1 MLRDYQINICSRV
14 CEAFGQ
20 HRSVMVQMPT
30 GTGKTVVLAELVKRS
45 LMKDEGLRILIVAH
59 RRELIEQIKATVKR
73 MGLNA
78 DNQSSLIN
86 NQKINSDRSSLI
98 NDQKINSSQSS
109 LINNQNINSSQ
120 SSLINNQTITV
131 ESIQTISRRI
141 ATTEF
146 SPSLVVIDEAHHA
159 LAKTYKM
166 MWDAW
171 PNAKFLGLTATP
183 CRLNGKGF
191 TDLFDVLVQSEDIP
205 TFIKE
210 KWLSTYDFVS
220 IKADSRTQQLIS
232 SLKKR
237 GADGDYQVKE
247 MDAVLNKRPSI
258 ERLYNCV
265 MEYAHNRKGFVY
277 AINIDHA
284 RSIAEYYQ
292 EQGVNAVAIDSHTP
306 VKERE
311 RLISSFRSGE
321 LQVLVNVDIF
331 SEGFDCPD
339 VEFIQLARPTLSLA
353 KYLQM
358 VGRGLRPSKG
368 KKNCM
373 IIDNVGLYRVFGL
386 PSQIWDWKSAFEGR
400 LRMKDYQSSLFI
412 NQKIESNQPS
422 LIINQT
428 IDSEMFLVVSHEQLD
443 STFEQQKKDDVMAK
457 ERSKLLGGV
466 YGKVTIVGRQL
477 AELRDKRG
485 EMPTYVDLMNMNWF
499 RHWDEGKP
507 GAIRIGGVE
516 FLRIGNKIISRTRTP
531 ITLSYD
537 RERITKCGFYTTHSS
552 VDNRNLDCL
561 RFYKEGFENGS
572 NTVVFLHDE
581 PQEYYWE
588 SVWLWDGGLVVMGID
603 GCYYHVDKGMPK
615 VYLGCADTEENKT
628 RLSQAVH
635 AVIAE
640 SEQRN
645 KERKENIRRDVE
657 SLDYVKP
664 CKIGTKWGLRGSDGR
679 ILCVPKYRS
688 IMEQNDY
695 FLIEDMP
702 LHWGVMDKFGKV
714 LVEPKHDTVEI
725 TPDGKAILTSVAG
738 KHTIIN
744 LK

>member
-1 MLRDYQINICSRV
+1 MLRDYQIDICSRV
-14 CEAFGQ
+14 SEAFEH

-30 GTGKTVVLAELVKRS
+30 GTGKTIVLAELVKQ
-45 LMKDEGLRILIVAH
+45 LMMKDEGVRILIVAH
-59 RRELIEQIKATVKR
+59 RRELIEQIKATIKR
-73 MGLNA
+73 MKMDSRN
-78 DNQSSLIN
+78 
-86 NQKINSDRSSLI
+86 
-98 NDQKINSSQSS
+98 
-109 LINNQNINSSQ
+109 
-120 SSLINNQTITV
+120 ITV

-141 ATTEF
+141 ATIEF
-146 SPSLVVIDEAHHA
+146 APSLVVIDEAHHA

-171 PNAKFLGLTATP
+171 PDARFLGLTATP

-191 TDLFDVLVQSEDIP
+191 TDLFDVLVQSWDIP

-277 AINIDHA
+277 AININHA

-292 EQGVNAVAIDSHTP
+292 SQGVHAVAIDSHTP

-311 RLISSFRSGE
+311 RIISSFRSGV

-400 LRMKDYQSSLFI
+400 MKMREERLKSRDERLKSKDNHSSLI
-412 NQKIESNQPS
+412 NNQKID
-422 LIINQT
+422 T
-428 IDSEMFLVVSHEQLD
+428 EMYLVVSHEQLD
-443 STFEQQKKDDVMAK
+443 ATFEQHTEDGRMMKVRNDLLSGKWGRVKRIDRQLVELLESKDDVH
-457 ERSKLLGGV
+457 
-466 YGKVTIVGRQL
+466 
-477 AELRDKRG
+477 
-485 EMPTYVDLMNMNWF
+485 TYVDLVNMNF
-499 RHWDEGKP
+499 FKGTKDDKP
-507 GAIRIGGVE
+507 RVVKLGGFEFIRN
-516 FLRIGNKIISRTRTP
+516 GNIILSRTRKVLLLPRST
-531 ITLSYD
+531 ICTLTMSFYSEFQGFD
-537 RERITKCGFYTTHSS
+537 FKETCLAFEYGKWQNGTQRII
-552 VDNRNLDCL
+552 
-561 RFYKEGFENGS
+561 
-572 NTVVFLHDE
+572 FLHDDSN
-581 PQEYYWE
+581 EYYW
-588 SVWLWDGGLVVMGID
+588 SSCRFSDNSIVIMGADGN
-603 GCYYHVDKGMPK
+603 YYLKAEGQPRMF
-615 VYLGCADTEENKT
+615 LGRTDTNEEREAMKAKIT
-628 RLSQAVH
+628 ELETA
-635 AVIAE
+635 AKKKKE
-640 SEQRN
+640 SEKN
-645 KERKENIRRDVE
+645 KPRRE
-657 SLDYVKP
+657 FEI
-664 CKIGTKWGLRGSDGR
+664 IGTVTPYRLGQKWGIRDSKGH
-679 ILCVPKYRS
+679 IIVPPIYRKIKNEHNFFS
-688 IMEQNDY
+688 
-695 FLIEDMP
+695 FEDLP

-714 LVEPKHDTVEI
+714 LVEPKHDKVEI
-725 TPDGKAILTSVAG
+725 TPDGKAILTSITG
-738 KHTIIN
+738 KQTIIN
-744 LK
+744 LKSPQK

>member
-1 MLRDYQINICSRV
+1 MLRDYQIDICSRV
-14 CEAFGQ
+14 SEAFEH

-30 GTGKTVVLAELVKRS
+30 GTGKTVVLAELVKR
-45 LMKDEGLRILIVAH
+45 LKMKNEGLKILIVAH
-59 RRELIEQIKATVKR
+59 RRELVEQIKATIKR
-73 MGLNA
+73 MKMDSRN
-78 DNQSSLIN
+78 
-86 NQKINSDRSSLI
+86 
-98 NDQKINSSQSS
+98 
-109 LINNQNINSSQ
+109 
-120 SSLINNQTITV
+120 ITV

-141 ATTEF
+141 DALDF
-146 SPSLVVIDEAHHA
+146 IPSLVVIDEAHHA

-171 PNAKFLGLTATP
+171 PDARFLGLTATP

-191 TDLFDVLVQSEDIP
+191 TDLFDVLVQSWDIP

-265 MEYAHNRKGFVY
+265 MEFARNRKGFVY

-292 EQGVNAVAIDSHTP
+292 SQGVNAVAIDSHTP

-311 RLISSFRSGE
+311 RIISSFRSGG

-400 LRMKDYQSSLFI
+400 MKMREERLKSRDERLKSRDNHS
-412 NQKIESNQPS
+412 S
-422 LIINQT
+422 LIIHQK
-428 IDSEMFLVVSHEQLD
+428 IDTEMYLVVSHEQLD
-443 STFEQQKKDDVMAK
+443 ATFEQHTEDGRMMKVRNDLLSGKWGRVKRIDRQLVELLESKDDVH
-457 ERSKLLGGV
+457 
-466 YGKVTIVGRQL
+466 
-477 AELRDKRG
+477 
-485 EMPTYVDLMNMNWF
+485 TYVDLVNMNF
-499 RHWDEGKP
+499 FKGTKDDKP
-507 GAIRIGGVE
+507 RVVKLGGFEFIRN
-516 FLRIGNKIISRTRTP
+516 GNIILSRTRKVLLLPRST
-531 ITLSYD
+531 ICTLTMSFYSEFQGFD
-537 RERITKCGFYTTHSS
+537 FKESCLAFEYGKWQNGTKRII
-552 VDNRNLDCL
+552 
-561 RFYKEGFENGS
+561 
-572 NTVVFLHDE
+572 FLHDDSN
-581 PQEYYWE
+581 EYYW
-588 SVWLWDGGLVVMGID
+588 SSS
-603 GCYYHVDKGMPK
+603 
-615 VYLGCADTEENKT
+615 
-628 RLSQAVH
+628 RLSDNSI
-635 AVIAE
+635 VIMDADGNYYLKAEGQPRMFLGRTDTNEEREAMKAKITEVETAAKKKKE
-640 SEQRN
+640 SEKN
-645 KERKENIRRDVE
+645 KPRRE
-657 SLDYVKP
+657 FEI
-664 CKIGTKWGLRGSDGR
+664 IGTVSPYRLGQKWGIRDSKGH
-679 ILCVPKYRS
+679 IIVPPIYRKIKNEHNFFS
-688 IMEQNDY
+688 
-695 FLIEDMP
+695 FEDLP

-714 LVEPKHDTVEI
+714 LVEPKHDKVEI
-725 TPDGKAILTSVAG
+725 TPDGKAILTSITG
-738 KHTIIN
+738 KQTVIN
-744 LK
+744 LKSPQK

>member
-1 MLRDYQINICSRV
+1 MLRDYQIDICSRV
-14 CEAFGQ
+14 SEAFEH

-30 GTGKTVVLAELVKRS
+30 GTGKTMVLAELVKQ
-45 LMKDEGLRILIVAH
+45 LMMKDEGVRILIVAH

-73 MGLNA
+73 MGLNT
-78 DNQSSLIN
+78 NNHSSI
-86 NQKINSDRSSLI
+86 
-98 NDQKINSSQSS
+98 
-109 LINNQNINSSQ
+109 
-120 SSLINNQTITV
+120 INNQTIIV

-258 ERLYNCV
+258 EWLYNCV

-311 RLISSFRSGE
+311 RLISSFRSGG

-368 KKNCM
+368 KTNCM

-400 LRMKDYQSSLFI
+400 LRMKDDVRLRMKDGGPRMKDNHSSF
-412 NQKIESNQPS
+412 
-422 LIINQT
+422 IINQT

-443 STFEQQKKDDVMAK
+443 ATFEQQKKDDVMAR
-457 ERSKLLGGV
+457 ERTKLLNGV
-466 YGKVTIVGRQL
+466 FGKVTIVGRQL
-477 AELRDKRG
+477 AELREKRG
-485 EMPTYVDLMNMNWF
+485 EVPTYVDLMNMNWL
-499 RHWDEGKP
+499 RHLEDGKP
-507 GAIRIGGVE
+507 GVVRIGGVD
-516 FLRIGNKIISRTRTP
+516 FLRLNNKIISRTRTP
-531 ITLSYD
+531 ITLSYN
-537 RERITKCGFYTTHSS
+537 RERIAKYSFYTTHSS
-552 VDNRNLDCL
+552 VDNNNPDCMF
-561 RFYKEGFENGS
+561 FYSKVYENGS

-581 PQEYYWE
+581 PQEYYWQSSFLYVE
-588 SVWLWDGGLVVMGID
+588 GLVVMSVD
-603 GCYYHVDKGMPK
+603 GCYYHVNKGMPK
-615 VYLGCADTEENKT
+615 VYLGCADTEENKN
-628 RLSQAVH
+628 RLVQTVH
-635 AVIAE
+635 TLIAE
-640 SEQRN
+640 LER
-645 KERKENIRRDVE
+645 KDEERKENYRRDVE
-657 SLDYVKP
+657 SLEYVEP
-664 CKIGTKWGLRGSDGR
+664 YQVGMKWGLRGSDGR

-688 IMEQNDY
+688 IKEQNDY

-702 LHWGVMDKFGKV
+702 LHWGVMDKCGKV
-714 LVEPKHDTVEI
+714 LVEPKHDKVEI
-725 TPDGKAILTSVAG
+725 TPDGKAIITSITG
-738 KHTIIN
+738 KQTIIN
-744 LK
+744 LKSPQK

>member
-1 MLRDYQINICSRV
+1 MLLRDYQSDICSRV
-14 CEAFGQ
+14 SDAFDK

-30 GTGKTVVLAELVKRS
+30 GTGKTMVLAELVKR
-45 LMKDEGLRILIVAH
+45 LMMKDEGIRILIVAH

-78 DNQSSLIN
+78 DNQLSV
-86 NQKINSDRSSLI
+86 
-98 NDQKINSSQSS
+98 
-109 LINNQNINSSQ
+109 
-120 SSLINNQTITV
+120 INNQTIIV

-141 ATTEF
+141 ATIEF
-146 SPSLVVIDEAHHA
+146 APSLVVIDEAHHA

-171 PNAKFLGLTATP
+171 PDARFLGLTATP

-191 TDLFDVLVQSEDIP
+191 TDLFDILVQSWDIP
-205 TFIKE
+205 TFIKA

-277 AINIDHA
+277 AININHA

-292 EQGVNAVAIDSHTP
+292 SQGVHAVAIDSHTP

-311 RLISSFRSGE
+311 RIISSFRSGG

-400 LRMKDYQSSLFI
+400 MKMREERLKMKDESLKSRDNHSSFII
-412 NQKIESNQPS
+412 NQKID
-422 LIINQT
+422 T
-428 IDSEMFLVVSHEQLD
+428 EMYLVVSHEQLD
-443 STFEQQKKDDVMAK
+443 ATFEQHTEDGRMMKVRNDLLSGKWGRVKRIDRKLVELVESKDDVH
-457 ERSKLLGGV
+457 
-466 YGKVTIVGRQL
+466 
-477 AELRDKRG
+477 
-485 EMPTYVDLMNMNWF
+485 TYVDLVNMNF
-499 RHWDEGKP
+499 FKGTKDDKP
-507 GAIRIGGVE
+507 RVVKLGGFEFIRN
-516 FLRIGNKIISRTRTP
+516 GNIILSRTRKVLLLPRST
-531 ITLSYD
+531 ICTLTMSFYSEFQGFD
-537 RERITKCGFYTTHSS
+537 FKETCLAFEYGKWQNGTKRII
-552 VDNRNLDCL
+552 
-561 RFYKEGFENGS
+561 
-572 NTVVFLHDE
+572 FLHDDSN
-581 PQEYYWE
+581 EYYW
-588 SVWLWDGGLVVMGID
+588 SSS
-603 GCYYHVDKGMPK
+603 
-615 VYLGCADTEENKT
+615 
-628 RLSQAVH
+628 RLSDNSI
-635 AVIAE
+635 VIMDADGNYYLKAEGQPRMFLGRTDTNEEREAMKAKITEVETAAKKKKE
-640 SEQRN
+640 SEKN
-645 KERKENIRRDVE
+645 KPRRE
-657 SLDYVKP
+657 FEI
-664 CKIGTKWGLRGSDGR
+664 IGTVSPYRLGQKWGIRDSKGH
-679 ILCVPKYRS
+679 IIVPPIYRKIKNEHNFFS
-688 IMEQNDY
+688 
-695 FLIEDMP
+695 FEDLP
-702 LHWGVMDKFGKV
+702 LHWGVMDKFGNV
-714 LVEPKHDTVEI
+714 LVEPKHDKVEI
-725 TPDGKAILTSVAG
+725 TPDGKAILTSITG
-738 KHTIIN
+738 KQTVIN
-744 LK
+744 LKSPQK

>member
-1 MLRDYQINICSRV
+1 MLRDYQIDICSRV
-14 CEAFGQ
+14 SEAFEH

-30 GTGKTVVLAELVKRS
+30 GTGKTMVLAELVKQ
-45 LMKDEGLRILIVAH
+45 LMMKDEGVRILIVAH
-59 RRELIEQIKATVKR
+59 RRELIEQIKATIKR
-73 MGLNA
+73 MKMDSRN
-78 DNQSSLIN
+78 
-86 NQKINSDRSSLI
+86 
-98 NDQKINSSQSS
+98 
-109 LINNQNINSSQ
+109 
-120 SSLINNQTITV
+120 ITV

-141 ATTEF
+141 ATIEF
-146 SPSLVVIDEAHHA
+146 APSLVVIDEAHHA

-166 MWDAW
+166 MWETW
-171 PNAKFLGLTATP
+171 PDGKFIGLTATP

-191 TDLFDVLVQSEDIP
+191 TDLFDVLVQSWDIP
-205 TFIKE
+205 AFIKE

-265 MEYAHNRKGFVY
+265 MEFARNRKGFVY

-311 RLISSFRSGE
+311 RIISSFRSGE

-400 LRMKDYQSSLFI
+400 MKMREERLKSRDERLKIRDERLKSKDNHSSLI
-412 NQKIESNQPS
+412 NNQKID
-422 LIINQT
+422 T
-428 IDSEMFLVVSHEQLD
+428 EMYLVVSHEQLD
-443 STFEQQKKDDVMAK
+443 ATFEQHTEDGRMMKVRNDLLSGKWGRVKRIDRQLVELLESKDDVH
-457 ERSKLLGGV
+457 
-466 YGKVTIVGRQL
+466 
-477 AELRDKRG
+477 
-485 EMPTYVDLMNMNWF
+485 TYVDLVNMNF
-499 RHWDEGKP
+499 FKGTKDDKP
-507 GAIRIGGVE
+507 RVVKLGGFEFIRN
-516 FLRIGNKIISRTRTP
+516 GNIILSRTRKVLLLPRST
-531 ITLSYD
+531 ICTLTMSFYSEFQGFD
-537 RERITKCGFYTTHSS
+537 FKETCLTFEYGKWQNGTQRII
-552 VDNRNLDCL
+552 
-561 RFYKEGFENGS
+561 
-572 NTVVFLHDE
+572 FLHDDSN
-581 PQEYYWE
+581 EYYW
-588 SVWLWDGGLVVMGID
+588 SSCRFSDNSIVIMGADGN
-603 GCYYHVDKGMPK
+603 YYLKAEGQPRMF
-615 VYLGCADTEENKT
+615 LGRTDTNEEREAMKAKIT
-628 RLSQAVH
+628 ELETA
-635 AVIAE
+635 AKKKKE
-640 SEQRN
+640 SEKN
-645 KERKENIRRDVE
+645 KPRRE
-657 SLDYVKP
+657 FEI
-664 CKIGTKWGLRGSDGR
+664 IGTVSPYRLGQKWGIRDSKGH
-679 ILCVPKYRS
+679 IIVPPIYRKIKNEHNFFS
-688 IMEQNDY
+688 
-695 FLIEDMP
+695 FEDLP

-714 LVEPKHDTVEI
+714 LVEPKHDKVEI
-725 TPDGKAILTSVAG
+725 TPDGKAILTSITG
-738 KHTIIN
+738 KQTVIN
-744 LK
+744 LKSPQK

>member
-1 MLRDYQINICSRV
+1 MLRDYQIDICSRV
-14 CEAFGQ
+14 SEAFEH

-30 GTGKTVVLAELVKRS
+30 GTGKTMVLAELVKQ
-45 LMKDEGLRILIVAH
+45 LMMKDEGVRILIVAH
-59 RRELIEQIKATVKR
+59 RRELIEQIKATIKR
-73 MGLNA
+73 MKMDSRN
-78 DNQSSLIN
+78 
-86 NQKINSDRSSLI
+86 
-98 NDQKINSSQSS
+98 
-109 LINNQNINSSQ
+109 
-120 SSLINNQTITV
+120 ITV

-141 ATTEF
+141 ATIEF
-146 SPSLVVIDEAHHA
+146 APSLVVIDEAHHA

-166 MWDAW
+166 MWETW
-171 PNAKFLGLTATP
+171 PDAKFLGLTATP

-191 TDLFDVLVQSEDIP
+191 TDLFDVLEQSWDIP

-277 AINIDHA
+277 AININHA

-292 EQGVNAVAIDSHTP
+292 SQGVHAVAIDSHTP

-311 RLISSFRSGE
+311 RIISSFRSGG

-400 LRMKDYQSSLFI
+400 MKMREERLKSRDERLKSKDNHSSLI
-412 NQKIESNQPS
+412 NNQKID
-422 LIINQT
+422 T
-428 IDSEMFLVVSHEQLD
+428 EMYLVVSHEQLD
-443 STFEQQKKDDVMAK
+443 ATFEQHTEDGRMMKVRNDLLSGKWGRVKRIDRQLVELVESKDDVH
-457 ERSKLLGGV
+457 
-466 YGKVTIVGRQL
+466 
-477 AELRDKRG
+477 
-485 EMPTYVDLMNMNWF
+485 TYVDLVNMNF
-499 RHWDEGKP
+499 FKGTKDDKP
-507 GAIRIGGVE
+507 RVVKLGGFEFIRN
-516 FLRIGNKIISRTRTP
+516 GNIILSRTRKVLLLPRST
-531 ITLSYD
+531 ICTLTMSFYSEFQGFD
-537 RERITKCGFYTTHSS
+537 FKETCLAFEYGKWQNGTKRII
-552 VDNRNLDCL
+552 
-561 RFYKEGFENGS
+561 
-572 NTVVFLHDE
+572 FLHDDSN
-581 PQEYYWE
+581 EYYW
-588 SVWLWDGGLVVMGID
+588 SSS
-603 GCYYHVDKGMPK
+603 
-615 VYLGCADTEENKT
+615 
-628 RLSQAVH
+628 RLSDNSI
-635 AVIAE
+635 VIMDADGNYYLKAEGQPRMFLGRTDTNEEREAMKAKITEVETAAKKKKE
-640 SEQRN
+640 SEKN
-645 KERKENIRRDVE
+645 KPRRE
-657 SLDYVKP
+657 FEI
-664 CKIGTKWGLRGSDGR
+664 IGTVSPYRLGQKWGIRDSKGH
-679 ILCVPKYRS
+679 IIVPPIYRKIKNEHNFFS
-688 IMEQNDY
+688 
-695 FLIEDMP
+695 FEDLP

-714 LVEPKHDTVEI
+714 LVEPKHDKVEI
-725 TPDGKAILTSVAG
+725 TPDGKAILTSITG
-738 KHTIIN
+738 KQTVIN
-744 LK
+744 LKSPQK

>member
-1 MLRDYQINICSRV
+1 MTLRDYQTDICSRV
-14 CEAFGQ
+14 SDAFDKR
-20 HRSVMVQMPT
+20 RSVMVQMPT
-30 GTGKTVVLAELVKRS
+30 GTGKTMVLAELVKR
-45 LMKDEGLRILIVAH
+45 LMMKDEGLKILIVAH

-78 DNQSSLIN
+78 DNQLSV
-86 NQKINSDRSSLI
+86 
-98 NDQKINSSQSS
+98 
-109 LINNQNINSSQ
+109 
-120 SSLINNQTITV
+120 INNQTIIV

-141 ATTEF
+141 DALDF
-146 SPSLVVIDEAHHA
+146 IPSLVVIDEAHHA

-166 MWDAW
+166 MWETW
-171 PNAKFLGLTATP
+171 PDVKFLGLTATP

-191 TDLFDVLVQSEDIP
+191 TDLFDILVQSWDIP

-265 MEYAHNRKGFVY
+265 MQFAHNRKGFVY

-292 EQGVNAVAIDSHTP
+292 SQGVNAVAIDSHTP

-311 RLISSFRSGE
+311 RIISSFRSGE

-368 KKNCM
+368 KTNCM

-400 LRMKDYQSSLFI
+400 LRMKDDLRLRMKNESLNSRDESLKSRDNHSSLI
-412 NQKIESNQPS
+412 
-422 LIINQT
+422 LNQT

-443 STFEQQKKDDVMAK
+443 ATFEQQKKDDVMAR
-457 ERSKLLGGV
+457 ERTKLLNGV
-466 YGKVTIVGRQL
+466 FGKVTIVGRQL
-477 AELRDKRG
+477 AELREKRG
-485 EMPTYVDLMNMNWF
+485 EVPTYVDLMNMNWL
-499 RHWDEGKP
+499 RYLEDGKP
-507 GAIRIGGVE
+507 GVIRIGGVD
-516 FLRIGNKIISRTRTP
+516 FLRLNNKIISRTRTP
-531 ITLSYD
+531 ITLSYN
-537 RERITKCGFYTTHSS
+537 RERIAKYSFYTTHSS
-552 VDNRNLDCL
+552 VDNNNPDCMF
-561 RFYKEGFENGS
+561 FYSKGYENGS

-581 PQEYYWE
+581 PQEYYWQSSFLYVE
-588 SVWLWDGGLVVMGID
+588 GLVVMSVD
-603 GCYYHVDKGMPK
+603 GCYYHVNKGMPK
-615 VYLGCADTEENKT
+615 VYLGCADTEENKN
-628 RLSQAVH
+628 RLVQTVH
-635 AVIAE
+635 TLIAE
-640 SEQRN
+640 LER
-645 KERKENIRRDVE
+645 KDEERKENYRRDVE
-657 SLDYVKP
+657 SLEYVEP
-664 CKIGTKWGLRGSDGR
+664 YQVGMKWGLRGSDGR

-688 IMEQNDY
+688 IKEQNDY

-702 LHWGVMDKFGKV
+702 LHWGVMDKCGKV
-714 LVEPKHDTVEI
+714 LVEPKHDKVEI
-725 TPDGKAILTSVAG
+725 TTDGKAIITSITG
-738 KHTIIN
+738 KQTIIN
-744 LK
+744 LKSPQK

>member
-1 MLRDYQINICSRV
+1 
-14 CEAFGQ
+14 
-20 HRSVMVQMPT
+20 MVQMPT
-30 GTGKTVVLAELVKRS
+30 GTGKTMVLAELVKR
-45 LMKDEGLRILIVAH
+45 LMMKDEGIRILIVAH

-78 DNQSSLIN
+78 DNQLSV
-86 NQKINSDRSSLI
+86 
-98 NDQKINSSQSS
+98 
-109 LINNQNINSSQ
+109 
-120 SSLINNQTITV
+120 INNQTIIV

-141 ATTEF
+141 ATIEF
-146 SPSLVVIDEAHHA
+146 APSLVVIDEAHHA

-171 PNAKFLGLTATP
+171 PDARFLGLTATP

-191 TDLFDVLVQSEDIP
+191 TDLFDVLVQSWDIP

-210 KWLSTYDFVS
+210 KWLATYDFVS

-265 MEYAHNRKGFVY
+265 MEFACNRKGFVY

-292 EQGVNAVAIDSHTP
+292 SQGVNAVAIDSHTP

-311 RLISSFRSGE
+311 RIISSFRSGG

-368 KKNCM
+368 KTNCM

-400 LRMKDYQSSLFI
+400 LRMKDDLRLRMKNESLKSRDESLKSRDNHSSFII
-412 NQKIESNQPS
+412 NQKID
-422 LIINQT
+422 T
-428 IDSEMFLVVSHEQLD
+428 EMYLVVSHEQLD
-443 STFEQQKKDDVMAK
+443 ATFEQQEKDDVMAR
-457 ERSKLLGGV
+457 ERTKLLNGV
-466 YGKVTIVGRQL
+466 FGKVTIVGRQL
-477 AELRDKRG
+477 AELREKRG
-485 EMPTYVDLMNMNWF
+485 EVPTYVDLMNMNWL
-499 RHWDEGKP
+499 RYLEDGKP
-507 GAIRIGGVE
+507 GVVRIGGVD
-516 FLRIGNKIISRTRTP
+516 FLRLNNKIISRTRTP
-531 ITLSYD
+531 ITLSYN
-537 RERITKCGFYTTHSS
+537 RERIAKYSFYTTHSS
-552 VDNRNLDCL
+552 VDNNNPDCMF
-561 RFYKEGFENGS
+561 FYSKGYENGS

-581 PQEYYWE
+581 PQEYYWQSSFLYVE
-588 SVWLWDGGLVVMGID
+588 GLVVMSVD
-603 GCYYHVDKGMPK
+603 GCYYHVNKGMPK
-615 VYLGCADTEENKT
+615 VYLGCADTEENKN
-628 RLSQAVH
+628 RLVQTVH
-635 AVIAE
+635 TLIAE
-640 SEQRN
+640 LER
-645 KERKENIRRDVE
+645 KDEERKENYRRDVE
-657 SLDYVKP
+657 SLEFVEPYQV
-664 CKIGTKWGLRGSDGR
+664 GMKWGLRGSDGR

-688 IMEQNDY
+688 IKEQNDY

-702 LHWGVMDKFGKV
+702 LHWGVMDKCGKV
-714 LVEPKHDTVEI
+714 LVEPKHDKVEI
-725 TPDGKAILTSVAG
+725 TTDGKAIITSITG
-738 KHTIIN
+738 KQTIIN
-744 LK
+744 LKSPQK

>member
-1 MLRDYQINICSRV
+1 MLLRDYQSDICSRV
-14 CEAFGQ
+14 SDAFDK

-30 GTGKTVVLAELVKRS
+30 GTGKTMVLAELVKR
-45 LMKDEGLRILIVAH
+45 LMMRDEGIRILIVAH
-59 RRELIEQIKATVKR
+59 RRELIEQIKETVKR

-78 DNQSSLIN
+78 DNQLSV
-86 NQKINSDRSSLI
+86 
-98 NDQKINSSQSS
+98 
-109 LINNQNINSSQ
+109 
-120 SSLINNQTITV
+120 INNQTIIV

-141 ATTEF
+141 ATIEF
-146 SPSLVVIDEAHHA
+146 APSLVVIDEAHHA

-171 PNAKFLGLTATP
+171 PDARFLGLTATP

-191 TDLFDVLVQSEDIP
+191 TDLFDILVQSWDIP
-205 TFIKE
+205 TFIKA

-265 MEYAHNRKGFVY
+265 MEFARNRKGFVY

-292 EQGVNAVAIDSHTP
+292 SQGVNAVAIDSHTP

-311 RLISSFRSGE
+311 RIISSFRSGG

-373 IIDNVGLYRVFGL
+373 IIDNVGLYRIFGL

-400 LRMKDYQSSLFI
+400 MKMREERLKMKDESLKSRDNHSSFII
-412 NQKIESNQPS
+412 NQKID
-422 LIINQT
+422 T
-428 IDSEMFLVVSHEQLD
+428 EMYLVVSHEQLD
-443 STFEQQKKDDVMAK
+443 ATFEQQEKDDVMAR
-457 ERSKLLGGV
+457 ERTKLLNGV
-466 YGKVTIVGRQL
+466 FGKVTIVGRQL
-477 AELRDKRG
+477 AELREKRG
-485 EMPTYVDLMNMNWF
+485 EVPTYVDLMNMNWL
-499 RHWDEGKP
+499 RYLEDGKP
-507 GAIRIGGVE
+507 GVIRIGGVD
-516 FLRIGNKIISRTRTP
+516 FLRLNNKIISRTRTP
-531 ITLSYD
+531 ITLSYN
-537 RERITKCGFYTTHSS
+537 RERIAKYSFYTTHSS
-552 VDNRNLDCL
+552 VDNDNPDCMF
-561 RFYKEGFENGS
+561 FYSKGYENGS

-581 PQEYYWE
+581 PQEYYWQSSFLYVE
-588 SVWLWDGGLVVMGID
+588 GLVVMSVD
-603 GCYYHVDKGMPK
+603 GCYYHVNKGMPK
-615 VYLGCADTEENKT
+615 VYLGCADTEENKN
-628 RLSQAVH
+628 RLVQTVH
-635 AVIAE
+635 TLIAE
-640 SEQRN
+640 LER
-645 KERKENIRRDVE
+645 KDEERKENYRRDVE
-657 SLDYVKP
+657 SLEYVEP
-664 CKIGTKWGLRGSDGR
+664 YQVGMKWGLRGSDGR

-688 IMEQNDY
+688 IKEQNDY

-702 LHWGVMDKFGKV
+702 LHWGVMDKCGKV
-714 LVEPKHDTVEI
+714 LVEPKHDKVEI
-725 TPDGKAILTSVAG
+725 TTDGKAIITSITG
-738 KHTIIN
+738 KQTIIN
-744 LK
+744 LKSPQK

>member
-1 MLRDYQINICSRV
+1 MLLRDYQSDICSRV
-14 CEAFGQ
+14 SEAFEH

-30 GTGKTVVLAELVKRS
+30 GTGKTMVLAELVKR
-45 LMKDEGLRILIVAH
+45 LMMKDEGIRILIVAH

-78 DNQSSLIN
+78 DNQLSV
-86 NQKINSDRSSLI
+86 
-98 NDQKINSSQSS
+98 
-109 LINNQNINSSQ
+109 
-120 SSLINNQTITV
+120 INNQTIIV

-141 ATTEF
+141 DALDF
-146 SPSLVVIDEAHHA
+146 IPSLVVIDEAHHA

-166 MWDAW
+166 MWETW
-171 PNAKFLGLTATP
+171 PDVKFLGLTATP

-191 TDLFDVLVQSEDIP
+191 TDLFDILVQSWDIP

-265 MEYAHNRKGFVY
+265 TEFARNRKGFVY

-292 EQGVNAVAIDSHTP
+292 SQGVNAVAIDSRTP

-311 RLISSFRSGE
+311 RFISSFRSGG

-400 LRMKDYQSSLFI
+400 MKMREERLKMKDESLKSRDNHSSFII
-412 NQKIESNQPS
+412 NQKID
-422 LIINQT
+422 T
-428 IDSEMFLVVSHEQLD
+428 EMYLVVSHEQLD
-443 STFEQQKKDDVMAK
+443 ATFEQQEKDDVMAR
-457 ERSKLLGGV
+457 ERTKLLNGV
-466 YGKVTIVGRQL
+466 FGKVTIVGRQL
-477 AELRDKRG
+477 AELREKRG
-485 EMPTYVDLMNMNWF
+485 EMPTYVDLMNMNWL
-499 RHWDEGKP
+499 RHLEDGKP
-507 GAIRIGGVE
+507 GVVRIGGVD
-516 FLRIGNKIISRTRTP
+516 FLRLNNKIISRTRTP
-531 ITLSYD
+531 ITLSYN
-537 RERITKCGFYTTHSS
+537 RERIAKYSFFTTHSS
-552 VDNRNLDCL
+552 VDNDNPDCMF
-561 RFYKEGFENGS
+561 FYNSKGYENGS

-581 PQEYYWE
+581 PQEYYWQSSFLYVE
-588 SVWLWDGGLVVMGID
+588 SLVVMSFD
-603 GCYYHVDKGMPK
+603 GCYYHVNKGMPK
-615 VYLGCADTEENKT
+615 VYLGCADTEENKN
-628 RLSQAVH
+628 RLVQTVH
-635 AVIAE
+635 TLIAE
-640 SEQRN
+640 LER
-645 KERKENIRRDVE
+645 KDEERKENYRRDVE
-657 SLDYVKP
+657 SLEYVEP
-664 CKIGTKWGLRGSDGR
+664 YQVGMKWGLRGCDGR

-688 IMEQNDY
+688 IKEQNDY

-702 LHWGVMDKFGKV
+702 LHWGVMDKCGKV
-714 LVEPKHDTVEI
+714 LVEPKHDKVEI
-725 TPDGKAILTSVAG
+725 TTDGKAIITSITG
-738 KHTIIN
+738 KQTIIN
-744 LK
+744 LKSPQK

>member
-1 MLRDYQINICSRV
+1 MLLRDYQTDICSRV
-14 CEAFGQ
+14 SDAFDK

-30 GTGKTVVLAELVKRS
+30 GTGKTMVLAELVKR
-45 LMKDEGLRILIVAH
+45 LMMRNEGIRILIVAH
-59 RRELIEQIKATVKR
+59 RRELIAQIKATVKR

-78 DNQSSLIN
+78 DNQLSV
-86 NQKINSDRSSLI
+86 
-98 NDQKINSSQSS
+98 
-109 LINNQNINSSQ
+109 
-120 SSLINNQTITV
+120 INNQTIIV

-141 ATTEF
+141 ATIEF
-146 SPSLVVIDEAHHA
+146 APSLVVIDEAHHA

-171 PNAKFLGLTATP
+171 PDARFLGLTATP

-191 TDLFDVLVQSEDIP
+191 TDLFDVLVQSWDIP

-210 KWLSTYDFVS
+210 KWLATYDFVS

-265 MEYAHNRKGFVY
+265 TEFARNRKGFVY

-284 RSIAEYYQ
+284 RSIAEYYK

-311 RLISSFRSGE
+311 RIISSFRSGG

-368 KKNCM
+368 KTNCM

-400 LRMKDYQSSLFI
+400 MKMREERLKMKDESLKSRDNHSSFII
-412 NQKIESNQPS
+412 NQKID
-422 LIINQT
+422 T
-428 IDSEMFLVVSHEQLD
+428 EMYLVVSHEQLD
-443 STFEQQKKDDVMAK
+443 ATFEQQEKDDVMAR
-457 ERSKLLGGV
+457 ERTKLLNGV
-466 YGKVTIVGRQL
+466 FGKVTIVGRQL
-477 AELRDKRG
+477 AELREKRG
-485 EMPTYVDLMNMNWF
+485 EVPTYVDLMNMNWL
-499 RHWDEGKP
+499 RYLEDGKP
-507 GAIRIGGVE
+507 GVIRIGGVD
-516 FLRIGNKIISRTRTP
+516 FLRLNNKIISRTRTP
-531 ITLSYD
+531 ITLSYN
-537 RERITKCGFYTTHSS
+537 RERIAKYSFYTTHSS
-552 VDNRNLDCL
+552 VDNNNPDCMF
-561 RFYKEGFENGS
+561 FYSKGYENGS

-581 PQEYYWE
+581 PQEYYWQSSFLYVE
-588 SVWLWDGGLVVMGID
+588 GLVVMSVD
-603 GCYYHVDKGMPK
+603 GCYYHVNKGMPK
-615 VYLGCADTEENKT
+615 VYLGCADTEENKN
-628 RLSQAVH
+628 RLVQTVH
-635 AVIAE
+635 TLIAE
-640 SEQRN
+640 LER
-645 KERKENIRRDVE
+645 KDEERKENYRRDVE
-657 SLDYVKP
+657 SLEFVEPYQV
-664 CKIGTKWGLRGSDGR
+664 GMKWGLRGSDGR

-688 IMEQNDY
+688 IKEQNDY

-702 LHWGVMDKFGKV
+702 LHWGVMDKCGKV
-714 LVEPKHDTVEI
+714 LVEPKHDKVEI
-725 TPDGKAILTSVAG
+725 TTDGKAIITSITG
-738 KHTIIN
+738 KQTIIN
-744 LK
+744 LKSPQK

>member
-1 MLRDYQINICSRV
+1 MLLRDYQSDICSRV
-14 CEAFGQ
+14 SDAFDKR
-20 HRSVMVQMPT
+20 RSVMVQMPT
-30 GTGKTVVLAELVKRS
+30 GTGKTMVLAELVKR
-45 LMKDEGLRILIVAH
+45 LMMKDEGLKILIVAH

-73 MGLNA
+73 MGLNT
-78 DNQSSLIN
+78 N
-86 NQKINSDRSSLI
+86 NHPSI
-98 NDQKINSSQSS
+98 
-109 LINNQNINSSQ
+109 
-120 SSLINNQTITV
+120 INNQTIIV

-141 ATTEF
+141 DALDF
-146 SPSLVVIDEAHHA
+146 IPSLVVIDEAHHA

-171 PNAKFLGLTATP
+171 PDAKFLGLTATP

-191 TDLFDVLVQSEDIP
+191 TDLFDILVQSWDIP
-205 TFIKE
+205 TFIKA

-220 IKADSRTQQLIS
+220 IKADSHTQQLIQ

-265 MEYAHNRKGFVY
+265 MEFAHNRKGFVY

-292 EQGVNAVAIDSHTP
+292 SQGVHAVAIDSHTP

-311 RLISSFRSGE
+311 RIISSFRSGG

-400 LRMKDYQSSLFI
+400 MKMREERLKMKDESLKSRDNHSSFII
-412 NQKIESNQPS
+412 NQKID
-422 LIINQT
+422 T
-428 IDSEMFLVVSHEQLD
+428 EMYLVVSHEQLD
-443 STFEQQKKDDVMAK
+443 ATFEQQEKDDVMAR
-457 ERSKLLGGV
+457 ERTKLLNGV
-466 YGKVTIVGRQL
+466 FGKVTIVGRQL
-477 AELRDKRG
+477 AELREKRG
-485 EMPTYVDLMNMNWF
+485 EVPTYVDLMNMNWL
-499 RHWDEGKP
+499 RYLEDGKP
-507 GAIRIGGVE
+507 GVIRIGGVD
-516 FLRIGNKIISRTRTP
+516 FLRLNNKIISRTRTP
-531 ITLSYD
+531 ITLSYN
-537 RERITKCGFYTTHSS
+537 RERIAKYSFYTTHSS
-552 VDNRNLDCL
+552 VDNNNPDCMF
-561 RFYKEGFENGS
+561 FYSKGYENGS

-581 PQEYYWE
+581 PQEYYWQSSFLYVE
-588 SVWLWDGGLVVMGID
+588 GLVVMSVD
-603 GCYYHVDKGMPK
+603 GCYYHVNKGMPK
-615 VYLGCADTEENKT
+615 VYLGCADTEENKN
-628 RLSQAVH
+628 RLVQTVH
-635 AVIAE
+635 TLIAE
-640 SEQRN
+640 LER
-645 KERKENIRRDVE
+645 KDEERKENYRRDVE
-657 SLDYVKP
+657 SLEFVEPYQV
-664 CKIGTKWGLRGSDGR
+664 GMKWGLRGSDGR

-688 IMEQNDY
+688 IKEQNDY

-702 LHWGVMDKFGKV
+702 LHWGVMDKCGKV
-714 LVEPKHDTVEI
+714 LVEPKHDKVEI
-725 TPDGKAILTSVAG
+725 TTDGKAIITSITG
-738 KHTIIN
+738 KQTIIN
-744 LK
+744 LKSPQK

>member
-1 MLRDYQINICSRV
+1 MLLRDYQSYICSRV
-14 CEAFGQ
+14 SDAFDK
-20 HRSVMVQMPT
+20 HRSIMVQMPT
-30 GTGKTVVLAELVKRS
+30 GTGKTMVLAELVKR
-45 LMKDEGLRILIVAH
+45 LMMKDEGIRILIVAH

-78 DNQSSLIN
+78 DNQLSV
-86 NQKINSDRSSLI
+86 
-98 NDQKINSSQSS
+98 
-109 LINNQNINSSQ
+109 
-120 SSLINNQTITV
+120 INNQTIIV

-141 ATTEF
+141 ATIEF
-146 SPSLVVIDEAHHA
+146 APSLVVIDEAHHA

-171 PNAKFLGLTATP
+171 PDAKFLGLTATP

-191 TDLFDVLVQSEDIP
+191 TDLFDILVQSWDIP
-205 TFIKE
+205 TFIKA

-265 MEYAHNRKGFVY
+265 IEYAHNRKGFVY

-292 EQGVNAVAIDSHTP
+292 SQGVHAVAIDSHTP

-311 RLISSFRSGE
+311 RIISSFRSGG

-400 LRMKDYQSSLFI
+400 MKMREERLKMKDESLKSRD
-412 NQKIESNQPS
+412 NHSS
-422 LIINQT
+422 LIINQK
-428 IDSEMFLVVSHEQLD
+428 IDTEMYLVVSHEQLD
-443 STFEQQKKDDVMAK
+443 ATFEQQEKDDVMAR
-457 ERSKLLGGV
+457 ERTKLLNGV
-466 YGKVTIVGRQL
+466 FGKVTIVGRQL
-477 AELRDKRG
+477 AELREKRG
-485 EMPTYVDLMNMNWF
+485 EVPTYVDLMNMNWL
-499 RHWDEGKP
+499 RYLEDGKP
-507 GAIRIGGVE
+507 GVIRIGGVD
-516 FLRIGNKIISRTRTP
+516 FLRLNNKIISRTRTP
-531 ITLSYD
+531 ITLSYN
-537 RERITKCGFYTTHSS
+537 RERIAKYSFYTTHSS
-552 VDNRNLDCL
+552 VDNNNPDCMF
-561 RFYKEGFENGS
+561 FYSKGYENGS

-581 PQEYYWE
+581 PQEYYWQSSFLYVE
-588 SVWLWDGGLVVMGID
+588 GLVVMSVD
-603 GCYYHVDKGMPK
+603 GCYYHVNKGMPK
-615 VYLGCADTEENKT
+615 VYLGCADTEENKN
-628 RLSQAVH
+628 RLVQTVH
-635 AVIAE
+635 TLIAE
-640 SEQRN
+640 LER
-645 KERKENIRRDVE
+645 KDEERKENYRRDVE
-657 SLDYVKP
+657 SLEFVEPYQV
-664 CKIGTKWGLRGSDGR
+664 GMKWGLRGSDGR

-688 IMEQNDY
+688 IKEQNDY

-702 LHWGVMDKFGKV
+702 LHWGVMDKCGKV
-714 LVEPKHDTVEI
+714 LVEPKHDKVEI
-725 TPDGKAILTSVAG
+725 TTDGKAIITSITG
-738 KHTIIN
+738 KQTIIN
-744 LK
+744 LKSPQK

>member
-1 MLRDYQINICSRV
+1 MLRDYQIDICSRV
-14 CEAFGQ
+14 SEAFEH

-30 GTGKTVVLAELVKRS
+30 GTGKTMVLAELVKQ
-45 LMKDEGLRILIVAH
+45 LMMKDEGVRILIVAH

-78 DNQSSLIN
+78 DNQLSV
-86 NQKINSDRSSLI
+86 
-98 NDQKINSSQSS
+98 
-109 LINNQNINSSQ
+109 
-120 SSLINNQTITV
+120 INNQTIIV

-141 ATTEF
+141 ATIEF
-146 SPSLVVIDEAHHA
+146 APSLVVIDEAHHA

-166 MWDAW
+166 MWETW
-171 PNAKFLGLTATP
+171 PDAKFLGLTATP

-191 TDLFDVLVQSEDIP
+191 TDLFDVLVQSWDIP

-277 AINIDHA
+277 AININHA

-292 EQGVNAVAIDSHTP
+292 SQGVNAVAIDSHTP

-311 RLISSFRSGE
+311 RIISSFRSGG

-400 LRMKDYQSSLFI
+400 MKMREERLKSRDERLKSRDNHS
-412 NQKIESNQPS
+412 S
-422 LIINQT
+422 LIIHQK
-428 IDSEMFLVVSHEQLD
+428 IDTEMYLVVSHEQLD
-443 STFEQQKKDDVMAK
+443 ATFEQHTEDGRMMKVRNDLLSGKWGRVKRIDRQLVELLESKDDVH
-457 ERSKLLGGV
+457 
-466 YGKVTIVGRQL
+466 
-477 AELRDKRG
+477 
-485 EMPTYVDLMNMNWF
+485 TYVDLVNMNF
-499 RHWDEGKP
+499 FKGTKDDKP
-507 GAIRIGGVE
+507 RVVKLGGFEFIRN
-516 FLRIGNKIISRTRTP
+516 GNIILSRTRKVLLLPRST
-531 ITLSYD
+531 ICTLTMSFYSEFQGFD
-537 RERITKCGFYTTHSS
+537 FKETCLTFEYGKWQNGTQRII
-552 VDNRNLDCL
+552 
-561 RFYKEGFENGS
+561 
-572 NTVVFLHDE
+572 FLHDDSN
-581 PQEYYWE
+581 EYYW
-588 SVWLWDGGLVVMGID
+588 SSS
-603 GCYYHVDKGMPK
+603 
-615 VYLGCADTEENKT
+615 
-628 RLSQAVH
+628 RLSDNSI
-635 AVIAE
+635 VIMDADGNYYLKAEGQPRMFLGRTDTNEEREAMKAKITEVETAAKKKKE
-640 SEQRN
+640 SEKN
-645 KERKENIRRDVE
+645 KPRRE
-657 SLDYVKP
+657 FEI
-664 CKIGTKWGLRGSDGR
+664 IGTVSPYRLGQKWGIRDSKGH
-679 ILCVPKYRS
+679 IIVPPIYRKIKNEHNFFS
-688 IMEQNDY
+688 
-695 FLIEDMP
+695 FEDLP

-714 LVEPKHDTVEI
+714 LVEPKHDKVEI
-725 TPDGKAILTSVAG
+725 TPDGKAILTSITG
-738 KHTIIN
+738 KQTVIN
-744 LK
+744 LKSPQK

>member
-1 MLRDYQINICSRV
+1 MLRDYQIDICSRV
-14 CEAFGQ
+14 SEAFEH

-30 GTGKTVVLAELVKRS
+30 GTGKTMVLAELVKQ
-45 LMKDEGLRILIVAH
+45 LMMKDEGVRILIVAH
-59 RRELIEQIKATVKR
+59 RRELIEQIKATIKR
-73 MGLNA
+73 MKMDSRN
-78 DNQSSLIN
+78 
-86 NQKINSDRSSLI
+86 
-98 NDQKINSSQSS
+98 
-109 LINNQNINSSQ
+109 
-120 SSLINNQTITV
+120 ITV

-141 ATTEF
+141 DALDF
-146 SPSLVVIDEAHHA
+146 IPSLVVIDEAHHA

-166 MWDAW
+166 MWETW
-171 PNAKFLGLTATP
+171 PDVKFLGLTATP

-191 TDLFDVLVQSEDIP
+191 TDLFDVLVQSWDIP

-220 IKADSRTQQLIS
+220 IKTDSRTQQLIS

-277 AINIDHA
+277 AININHA

-292 EQGVNAVAIDSHTP
+292 SQGVNAVAIDSHTP

-311 RLISSFRSGE
+311 QLISSFRSGG

-368 KKNCM
+368 KTNCM

-400 LRMKDYQSSLFI
+400 MKMREERLKMKDESLKSRDNHSSFII
-412 NQKIESNQPS
+412 NQKID
-422 LIINQT
+422 T
-428 IDSEMFLVVSHEQLD
+428 EMYLVVSHEQLD
-443 STFEQQKKDDVMAK
+443 ATFEQQEKDDVMAR
-457 ERSKLLGGV
+457 ERTKLLNGV
-466 YGKVTIVGRQL
+466 FGKVTIVGRQL
-477 AELRDKRG
+477 AELREKRG
-485 EMPTYVDLMNMNWF
+485 EMPTYVDLMNMNWL
-499 RHWDEGKP
+499 RHLEDGKP
-507 GAIRIGGVE
+507 GVVRIGGVD
-516 FLRIGNKIISRTRTP
+516 FLRLNNKIISRTRTP
-531 ITLSYD
+531 ITLSYN
-537 RERITKCGFYTTHSS
+537 RERIAKYSFYTTHSS
-552 VDNRNLDCL
+552 VDNNNPDCMF
-561 RFYKEGFENGS
+561 FYSKGYENGS

-581 PQEYYWE
+581 PQEYYWQSSFLYVE
-588 SVWLWDGGLVVMGID
+588 GLVVMSVD
-603 GCYYHVDKGMPK
+603 GCYYHVNKGMPK
-615 VYLGCADTEENKT
+615 VYLGCADTEENKN
-628 RLSQAVH
+628 RLVQTVH
-635 AVIAE
+635 TLIAE
-640 SEQRN
+640 LER
-645 KERKENIRRDVE
+645 KDEERKENYRRDVE
-657 SLDYVKP
+657 SLEFVEPYQV
-664 CKIGTKWGLRGSDGR
+664 GMKWGLRGSDGR

-688 IMEQNDY
+688 IKEQNDY

-702 LHWGVMDKFGKV
+702 LHWGVMDKCGKV
-714 LVEPKHDTVEI
+714 LVEPKHDKVEI
-725 TPDGKAILTSVAG
+725 TTDGKAIITSITG
-738 KHTIIN
+738 KQTIIN
-744 LK
+744 LKSPQK

>member
-1 MLRDYQINICSRV
+1 MLRDYQIDICSRV
-14 CEAFGQ
+14 SEAFEH

-30 GTGKTVVLAELVKRS
+30 GTGKTVVLAELVKR
-45 LMKDEGLRILIVAH
+45 LKMKDEGLKILIVAH
-59 RRELIEQIKATVKR
+59 RRELIEQIKATIKR
-73 MGLNA
+73 MKMDSRN
-78 DNQSSLIN
+78 
-86 NQKINSDRSSLI
+86 
-98 NDQKINSSQSS
+98 
-109 LINNQNINSSQ
+109 
-120 SSLINNQTITV
+120 ITV

-141 ATTEF
+141 ATIEF
-146 SPSLVVIDEAHHA
+146 APSLVVIDEAHHA

-171 PNAKFLGLTATP
+171 PDARFLGLTATP

-191 TDLFDVLVQSEDIP
+191 TDLFDVLVQSWDIP

-311 RLISSFRSGE
+311 RIISSFRSGG

-386 PSQIWDWKSAFEGR
+386 PSQIWDWQSAFEGR
-400 LRMKDYQSSLFI
+400 MKMREERLKSRDERLKSRDNHS
-412 NQKIESNQPS
+412 S
-422 LIINQT
+422 LIIHQK
-428 IDSEMFLVVSHEQLD
+428 IDTEMYLVVSHEQLD
-443 STFEQQKKDDVMAK
+443 ATFEQHTEDGRMMKVRNDLLSGKWGRVKRIDRKLVELVESKDDVH
-457 ERSKLLGGV
+457 
-466 YGKVTIVGRQL
+466 
-477 AELRDKRG
+477 
-485 EMPTYVDLMNMNWF
+485 TYVDLVNMNF
-499 RHWDEGKP
+499 FKGTKDDKP
-507 GAIRIGGVE
+507 RVVKLGGFEFIRN
-516 FLRIGNKIISRTRTP
+516 GNIILSRTRKVLLLPRST
-531 ITLSYD
+531 ICTLTMSFYSEFQGFD
-537 RERITKCGFYTTHSS
+537 FKESCLTFEYGKWQNGTKRII
-552 VDNRNLDCL
+552 
-561 RFYKEGFENGS
+561 
-572 NTVVFLHDE
+572 FLHDDSN
-581 PQEYYWE
+581 EYYW
-588 SVWLWDGGLVVMGID
+588 SSS
-603 GCYYHVDKGMPK
+603 
-615 VYLGCADTEENKT
+615 
-628 RLSQAVH
+628 RLSDNSI
-635 AVIAE
+635 VIMDADGNYYLKAEGQPRMFLGRTDTNEEREAMKAKITEVETAAKKKKE
-640 SEQRN
+640 SEKN
-645 KERKENIRRDVE
+645 KPRRE
-657 SLDYVKP
+657 FEI
-664 CKIGTKWGLRGSDGR
+664 IGTVSPYRLGQKWGIRDSKGH
-679 ILCVPKYRS
+679 IIVPPIYRKIKNEHNFFS
-688 IMEQNDY
+688 
-695 FLIEDMP
+695 FEDLP

-714 LVEPKHDTVEI
+714 LVEPKHDKVEI
-725 TPDGKAILTSVAG
+725 TPDGKAILTSITG
-738 KHTIIN
+738 KQTVIN
-744 LK
+744 LKSPQK

>member
-1 MLRDYQINICSRV
+1 MLLRDYQSDICSRV
-14 CEAFGQ
+14 SDAFDK

-30 GTGKTVVLAELVKRS
+30 GTGKTMVLAELVKR
-45 LMKDEGLRILIVAH
+45 LMMKDEGIRILIVAH

-78 DNQSSLIN
+78 DNQLSV
-86 NQKINSDRSSLI
+86 
-98 NDQKINSSQSS
+98 
-109 LINNQNINSSQ
+109 
-120 SSLINNQTITV
+120 INNQTIIV

-141 ATTEF
+141 ATIEF
-146 SPSLVVIDEAHHA
+146 APSLVVIDEAHHA

-171 PNAKFLGLTATP
+171 PDARFLGLTATP

-191 TDLFDVLVQSEDIP
+191 TDLFDVLVQSWDIP

-210 KWLSTYDFVS
+210 KWLATYDFVS

-247 MDAVLNKRPSI
+247 MDAMLNKRPSI

-265 MEYAHNRKGFVY
+265 TEFARNRKGFVY

-284 RSIAEYYQ
+284 RSIAEHYQ
-292 EQGVNAVAIDSHTP
+292 SKGVNAVAIDSHTP

-311 RLISSFRSGE
+311 RIISSFRSGE

-373 IIDNVGLYRVFGL
+373 IIDNVGLYRIFGL

-400 LRMKDYQSSLFI
+400 MKMREERLKMKDESLKSRDNHSSFII
-412 NQKIESNQPS
+412 NQKID
-422 LIINQT
+422 T
-428 IDSEMFLVVSHEQLD
+428 EMYLVVSHEQLD
-443 STFEQQKKDDVMAK
+443 ATFEQQEKDDVMAR
-457 ERSKLLGGV
+457 ERTKLLNGV
-466 YGKVTIVGRQL
+466 FGKVTIVGRQL
-477 AELRDKRG
+477 AELREKRG
-485 EMPTYVDLMNMNWF
+485 EVPTYVDLMNMNWL
-499 RHWDEGKP
+499 RYLEDGKP
-507 GAIRIGGVE
+507 GVIRIGGVD
-516 FLRIGNKIISRTRTP
+516 FLRLNNKIISRTRTP
-531 ITLSYD
+531 ITLSYN
-537 RERITKCGFYTTHSS
+537 RERIAKYSFYTTHSS
-552 VDNRNLDCL
+552 VDNNNPDCMF
-561 RFYKEGFENGS
+561 FYSKGYENGS

-581 PQEYYWE
+581 PQEYYWQSSFLYVE
-588 SVWLWDGGLVVMGID
+588 GLVVMSVD
-603 GCYYHVDKGMPK
+603 GCYYHVNKGMPK
-615 VYLGCADTEENKT
+615 VYLGCADTEENKN
-628 RLSQAVH
+628 RLVQTVH
-635 AVIAE
+635 TLIAE
-640 SEQRN
+640 LER
-645 KERKENIRRDVE
+645 KDEERKENYRRDVE
-657 SLDYVKP
+657 SLEYVKP
-664 CKIGTKWGLRGSDGR
+664 YQVGMKWGLRGSDGR

-688 IMEQNDY
+688 IKEQNDY

-702 LHWGVMDKFGKV
+702 LHWGVMDKCGKV
-714 LVEPKHDTVEI
+714 LVEPKHDKVEI
-725 TPDGKAILTSVAG
+725 TTDGKAVITSITG
-738 KHTIIN
+738 KQTIIN
-744 LK
+744 LKSPQK

>member
-1 MLRDYQINICSRV
+1 MLLRDYQTDICSRV
-14 CEAFGQ
+14 SDAFDK

-30 GTGKTVVLAELVKRS
+30 GTGKTMVLAELVKR
-45 LMKDEGLRILIVAH
+45 LMMKDEGLKILIVAH

-73 MGLNA
+73 MGLNT
-78 DNQSSLIN
+78 N
-86 NQKINSDRSSLI
+86 NHPSI
-98 NDQKINSSQSS
+98 
-109 LINNQNINSSQ
+109 
-120 SSLINNQTITV
+120 INNQTIIV

-141 ATTEF
+141 DTLDF
-146 SPSLVVIDEAHHA
+146 IPSLVVIDEAHHA

-166 MWDAW
+166 MWEKW
-171 PNAKFLGLTATP
+171 PDVKFLGLTATP

-191 TDLFDVLVQSEDIP
+191 TDLFDVLVQSWDIP

-220 IKADSRTQQLIS
+220 IKANSRTQQLIS

-265 MEYAHNRKGFVY
+265 MEYARNRKGFVY

-292 EQGVNAVAIDSHTP
+292 SQVVNAVAIDSHTP

-311 RLISSFRSGE
+311 RLISSFRSGG

-368 KKNCM
+368 KTNCM

-400 LRMKDYQSSLFI
+400 LRMKDDLRLRMKNESLKSRDESLKSRDNHSSLI
-412 NQKIESNQPS
+412 
-422 LIINQT
+422 LNQT

-443 STFEQQKKDDVMAK
+443 ATFEQQKKDDVMAR
-457 ERSKLLGGV
+457 ERTKLLNGV

-477 AELRDKRG
+477 AELREKRG
-485 EMPTYVDLMNMNWF
+485 EVPTYVDLMNMNWL
-499 RHWDEGKP
+499 RHLEDGKP
-507 GAIRIGGVE
+507 GVVRIGGVD
-516 FLRIGNKIISRTRTP
+516 FLRLNNKIISRTRTP
-531 ITLSYD
+531 ITLSYN
-537 RERITKCGFYTTHSS
+537 RERIAKYSFYTTHSS
-552 VDNRNLDCL
+552 VDNDNPDCMF
-561 RFYKEGFENGS
+561 FYNSKGYENGS

-581 PQEYYWE
+581 PQEYYWQSSFLYVE
-588 SVWLWDGGLVVMGID
+588 GLVVMSFD
-603 GCYYHVDKGMPK
+603 GCYYHVNKGIPK
-615 VYLGCADTEENKT
+615 VYLGCADTEENKN
-628 RLSQAVH
+628 RLVQTVH
-635 AVIAE
+635 TLIAE
-640 SEQRN
+640 LER
-645 KERKENIRRDVE
+645 KDEERKENYRRDVE
-657 SLDYVKP
+657 SLEYVEP
-664 CKIGTKWGLRGSDGR
+664 YQVGMKWGLRGCDGR
-679 ILCVPKYRS
+679 ILAPPKYRS
-688 IMEQNDY
+688 IKEQNDY

-702 LHWGVMDKFGKV
+702 LHWGVMDKCGKV
-714 LVEPKHDTVEI
+714 LVEPKHDKVEI
-725 TPDGKAILTSVAG
+725 TTDDKAIITSITG
-738 KHTIIN
+738 KQIIIN
-744 LK
+744 LKSPQK

>member
-1 MLRDYQINICSRV
+1 
-14 CEAFGQ
+14 
-20 HRSVMVQMPT
+20 MVQMPT
-30 GTGKTVVLAELVKRS
+30 GTGKTMVLAELVKR
-45 LMKDEGLRILIVAH
+45 LMMRDEGIRILIVAH

-78 DNQSSLIN
+78 DNQLSV
-86 NQKINSDRSSLI
+86 
-98 NDQKINSSQSS
+98 
-109 LINNQNINSSQ
+109 
-120 SSLINNQTITV
+120 INNQTIIV
-131 ESIQTISRRI
+131 ESIQTISRCI
-141 ATTEF
+141 ATMEF
-146 SPSLVVIDEAHHA
+146 APSLVVIDEAHHA

-171 PNAKFLGLTATP
+171 PDARFLGLTATP

-191 TDLFDVLVQSEDIP
+191 TDLFDVLVQSWDIP

-210 KWLSTYDFVS
+210 KWLATYDFVS

-258 ERLYNCV
+258 ERLYECV
-265 MEYAHNRKGFVY
+265 IEYAHNRKGFVY

-311 RLISSFRSGE
+311 LLISSFRSGE

-368 KKNCM
+368 KTNCM

-400 LRMKDYQSSLFI
+400 LRMKDDVRLRMKNESLKSRDESLKSRDNHSSLI
-412 NQKIESNQPS
+412 LNQKIE
-422 LIINQT
+422 
-428 IDSEMFLVVSHEQLD
+428 SEMFLVVSHEQLD
-443 STFEQQKKDDVMAK
+443 ATFEQQKKDDVMAR
-457 ERSKLLGGV
+457 ERTKLLNGV

-477 AELRDKRG
+477 AELREKRG
-485 EMPTYVDLMNMNWF
+485 EVPTYVDLMNMNRL
-499 RHWDEGKP
+499 RHLEDGKP
-507 GAIRIGGVE
+507 GVVRIGGVD
-516 FLRIGNKIISRTRTP
+516 FLRLNNKIISRTRTP
-531 ITLSYD
+531 ITLSYN
-537 RERITKCGFYTTHSS
+537 RERIAKYSFYTTHSS
-552 VDNRNLDCL
+552 VDNNNPDCMF
-561 RFYKEGFENGS
+561 FYSKGYENGS

-581 PQEYYWE
+581 PQEYYWQSSFLYVE
-588 SVWLWDGGLVVMGID
+588 GLVVMSVD
-603 GCYYHVDKGMPK
+603 GCYYHVNKGMPK
-615 VYLGCADTEENKT
+615 VYLGCADTEENKN
-628 RLSQAVH
+628 RLVQTVH
-635 AVIAE
+635 ALIAE
-640 SEQRN
+640 LER
-645 KERKENIRRDVE
+645 KDEERKENYRRDVE
-657 SLDYVKP
+657 SLEYVEP
-664 CKIGTKWGLRGSDGR
+664 YQVGMKWGLRGSDGR
-679 ILCVPKYRS
+679 ILAPPKYRN
-688 IMEQNDY
+688 IREQYDY
-695 FLIEDMP
+695 FLIEGMP
-702 LHWGVMDKFGKV
+702 LHWGVMDKCGKV
-714 LVEPKHDTVEI
+714 LVEPKHDKVEI
-725 TPDGKAILTSVAG
+725 TPDGKAIITSITGKQTIVDLSDKHLRVAAQPSS
-738 KHTIIN
+738 TTSPS
-744 LK
+744 

>member
-1 MLRDYQINICSRV
+1 MLRDYQIDICSRV
-14 CEAFGQ
+14 SEAFEH

-30 GTGKTVVLAELVKRS
+30 GTGKTMVLAELVKQ
-45 LMKDEGLRILIVAH
+45 LMMKDEGVRILIVAH
-59 RRELIEQIKATVKR
+59 RRELIEQIKATIKR
-73 MGLNA
+73 MKMDSRN
-78 DNQSSLIN
+78 
-86 NQKINSDRSSLI
+86 
-98 NDQKINSSQSS
+98 
-109 LINNQNINSSQ
+109 
-120 SSLINNQTITV
+120 ITV

-141 ATTEF
+141 ATIEF
-146 SPSLVVIDEAHHA
+146 APSLVVIDEAHHA

-166 MWDAW
+166 MWETW
-171 PNAKFLGLTATP
+171 PDAKFLGLTATP

-191 TDLFDVLVQSEDIP
+191 TDLFDVLVQSWDIP

-277 AINIDHA
+277 AININHA

-292 EQGVNAVAIDSHTP
+292 SQGVHAVAIDSHTP

-311 RLISSFRSGE
+311 RIISSFRSGG

-400 LRMKDYQSSLFI
+400 MKMREERLKSRDERLKSRDNHS
-412 NQKIESNQPS
+412 S
-422 LIINQT
+422 LIIHQK
-428 IDSEMFLVVSHEQLD
+428 IDTEMYLVVSHEQLD
-443 STFEQQKKDDVMAK
+443 ATFEQHTEDGRMMKVRNDLLSGKWGRVKRIDRKLVELVESKDDVH
-457 ERSKLLGGV
+457 
-466 YGKVTIVGRQL
+466 
-477 AELRDKRG
+477 
-485 EMPTYVDLMNMNWF
+485 TYVDLVNMNF
-499 RHWDEGKP
+499 FKGTKDDKP
-507 GAIRIGGVE
+507 RVVKLGGFEFIRN
-516 FLRIGNKIISRTRTP
+516 GNIILSRTRKVLLLPRST
-531 ITLSYD
+531 ICTLTMSFYSEFQGFD
-537 RERITKCGFYTTHSS
+537 FKETCLAFEYGKWQNGTKRII
-552 VDNRNLDCL
+552 
-561 RFYKEGFENGS
+561 
-572 NTVVFLHDE
+572 FLHDDSN
-581 PQEYYWE
+581 EYYW
-588 SVWLWDGGLVVMGID
+588 SSS
-603 GCYYHVDKGMPK
+603 
-615 VYLGCADTEENKT
+615 
-628 RLSQAVH
+628 RLSDNSI
-635 AVIAE
+635 VIMDADGNYYLKAEGQPRMFLGRTDTNEEREAMKAKITEVETAAKKKKE
-640 SEQRN
+640 SEKN
-645 KERKENIRRDVE
+645 KPRRE
-657 SLDYVKP
+657 FEI
-664 CKIGTKWGLRGSDGR
+664 IGTVSPYRLGQKWGIRDSKGH
-679 ILCVPKYRS
+679 IIVPPIYRKIKNEHNFFS
-688 IMEQNDY
+688 
-695 FLIEDMP
+695 FEDLP

-714 LVEPKHDTVEI
+714 LVEPKHDKVEI
-725 TPDGKAILTSVAG
+725 TPDGKAILTSITG
-738 KHTIIN
+738 KQTVIN
-744 LK
+744 LKSPQK

>member
-1 MLRDYQINICSRV
+1 MLRDYQIDICSRV
-14 CEAFGQ
+14 SEAFEH

-30 GTGKTVVLAELVKRS
+30 GTGKTMVLAELVKQ
-45 LMKDEGLRILIVAH
+45 LMMKDEGVRILIVAH
-59 RRELIEQIKATVKR
+59 RRELIEQIKATIKR
-73 MGLNA
+73 MKMDSRN
-78 DNQSSLIN
+78 
-86 NQKINSDRSSLI
+86 
-98 NDQKINSSQSS
+98 
-109 LINNQNINSSQ
+109 
-120 SSLINNQTITV
+120 ITV

-141 ATTEF
+141 ATIEF
-146 SPSLVVIDEAHHA
+146 APSLVVIDEAHHA

-166 MWDAW
+166 MWETW
-171 PNAKFLGLTATP
+171 PDAKFLGLTATP

-191 TDLFDVLVQSEDIP
+191 TDLFDVLVQSWDIP

-311 RLISSFRSGE
+311 RIISSFRSGG

-386 PSQIWDWKSAFEGR
+386 PSQIWDWQSAFEGR
-400 LRMKDYQSSLFI
+400 TKMRDERLKMRDERLKSKDNHSSLI
-412 NQKIESNQPS
+412 NNQKID
-422 LIINQT
+422 T
-428 IDSEMFLVVSHEQLD
+428 EMYLVVSHEQLD
-443 STFEQQKKDDVMAK
+443 ATFEQHTEDGRMMKVRNDLLSGKWGRVKRIDRKLVELVESKDDVH
-457 ERSKLLGGV
+457 
-466 YGKVTIVGRQL
+466 
-477 AELRDKRG
+477 
-485 EMPTYVDLMNMNWF
+485 TYVDLVNMNF
-499 RHWDEGKP
+499 FKGTKDDKP
-507 GAIRIGGVE
+507 RVVKLGGFEFIRN
-516 FLRIGNKIISRTRTP
+516 GNIILSRTRKVLLLPRST
-531 ITLSYD
+531 ICTLTMAFYSEFQGFDFKETCLTFEYGKWQNGTQ
-537 RERITKCGFYTTHSS
+537 RII
-552 VDNRNLDCL
+552 
-561 RFYKEGFENGS
+561 
-572 NTVVFLHDE
+572 FLHDDSN
-581 PQEYYWE
+581 EYYW
-588 SVWLWDGGLVVMGID
+588 SSCRFSDNSIVIMGADGN
-603 GCYYHVDKGMPK
+603 YYLKAEGQPRMF
-615 VYLGCADTEENKT
+615 LGRTDTNEEREAMKAKIT
-628 RLSQAVH
+628 ELETA
-635 AVIAE
+635 AKKKKE
-640 SEQRN
+640 SEKN
-645 KERKENIRRDVE
+645 KPRRE
-657 SLDYVKP
+657 FEI
-664 CKIGTKWGLRGSDGR
+664 IGTVTPYRLGQKWGIRDSKGH
-679 ILCVPKYRS
+679 IIVPPIYRKIKNEHNFFS
-688 IMEQNDY
+688 
-695 FLIEDMP
+695 FEDLP

-714 LVEPKHDTVEI
+714 LVEPKHDKVEI
-725 TPDGKAILTSVAG
+725 TTDGKAIITSITG
-738 KHTIIN
+738 KQTIIN
-744 LK
+744 LKSPQK